1 MGRKKVV
8 AVIDTE
14 TCPVAPMVEGEVDP
28 LKMRVYDI
36 GWVVG
41 EKRGDIITTRSYV
54 VADWMF
60 HPRDYMASAYYSVK
74 LPQYREGWNGKEWT
88 IAPMREIW
96 QRFRDDCKLYGIS
109 EAWAYNCKF
118 DALTLNESTRDASGG
133 FTRYFLPYGVKWH
146 DLWKLAELI
155 TGTAGYNEWAHAHGY
170 VSDAGIAKTN
180 VEVLTRYLFGDESF
194 VERHTALDDARH
206 EWDILQYL
214 KYRHYKTPDTWGN
227 GWRAA
232 ERYSKAHGLYVP
244 PSARKKRKK

>member
-14 TCPVAPMVEGEVDP
+14 TCPVAPMGKKVDP
-28 LKMRVYDI
+28 RKMRVYDAGYI
-36 GWVVG
+36 IG
-41 EKRGDIITTRSYV
+41 EKRGRILCERSFV
-54 VADWMF
+54 VADWF
-60 HPRDYMASAYYSVK
+60 FSARDYMASAYYGEK
-74 LPQYREGWNGKEWT
+74 LPQYRANYHDGGEWR
-88 IAPMREIW
+88 IVSFRELFE
-96 QRFRDDCKLYGIS
+96 QFRADCAEYGVS
-109 EAWAYNCKF
+109 EAWAYNCWF
-118 DALTLNESTRDASGG
+118 DSVTLDESTTDASGA
-133 FTRYFLPYGVKWH
+133 FVREFLPDGIKWH

-170 VSDAGIAKTN
+170 VSEAGIAKTN
-180 VEVLTRYLFGDESF
+180 VEILTRYLFGDESF

-232 ERYSKAHGLYVP
+232 ERYSKTHGLYVP